1 MNIYLEVFLDKL
13 HSLYRLDETALPTEV
28 IPLGGL
34 VAVYSLFSF
43 DKVSCVFS
51 ICGSFWYPD
60 FVTYCKEENV
70 KNLDCLLYLQNG
82 QTEGAHHTNRLAQ
95 APVYAEQIHTSLQKH
110 YPNCQ
115 FVFDPYGHHEQVD
128 ERFLAFSSWL
138 AQKWKIE

>member
-1 MNIYLEVFLDKL
+1 M
-13 HSLYRLDETALPTEV
+13 
-28 IPLGGL
+28 
-34 VAVYSLFSF
+34 
-43 DKVSCVFS
+43 
-51 ICGSFWYPD
+51 
-60 FVTYCKEENV
+60 